1 MSFKPE
7 GIVVPVVTPVDAEG
21 RFNERAYRDLIE
33 YLAANGIYGV
43 FPFGTTGE
51 FYAFD
56 EGVYRHVLETTR
68 DAVHGRMHIYAG
80 ANHITPAGALKLAR
94 IAEETG
100 VDALSVLTPMFV
112 LQTQAEVYAYYREV
126 AEGTALPVVVYNN
139 KPKTNVTVEPATI
152 AKLAAIPI
160 IVAV

>member
-33 YLAANGIYGV
+33 YLAANGICGV

-56 EGVYRHVLETTR
+56 EGV
-68 DAVHGRMHIYAG
+68 
-80 ANHITPAGALKLAR
+80 
-94 IAEETG
+94 
-100 VDALSVLTPMFV
+100 
-112 LQTQAEVYAYYREV
+112 
-126 AEGTALPVVVYNN
+126 
-139 KPKTNVTVEPATI
+139 
-152 AKLAAIPI
+152 
-160 IVAV
+160 